1 MSANRKRT
9 LFIALGSLL
18 ASSTAVAVLTF
29 QTDAGLDSDAAT
41 SGSAGSAPHT
51 LPAQM
56 AENVD
61 VAGHTGESL
70 ALFRPDTFSVP
81 AWINEAPVAIE
92 SSVDTPAPSSSETH
106 SAPSDV
112 VEATPAAG
120 ASSHSGD
127 AFRAPE
133 AIFALYR
140 SFGGGGSDL
149 PSAQSPFPP
158 GSSTPEDPL
167 TDFDSLLPPDSGSN
181 SPDPIAVGTNPQ
193 DGGCDALTGC
203 GSLDD
208 PPGSVPGNESPNEE
222 PPVATPVPEPG
233 SMGLLAFGLALASF
247 LGRRRRARV

>member
-41 SGSAGSAPHT
+41 SGSAPHT

-61 VAGHTGESL
+61 VAGHTDETL
-70 ALFRPDTFSVP
+70 ALFHPETFGLPTWV
-81 AWINEAPVAIE
+81 NDAPVAIE
-92 SSVDTPAPSSSETH
+92 SRVDTPTPSSETH

-112 VEATPAAG
+112 VEPPPAAG
-120 ASSHSGD
+120 ASSRSGD
-127 AFRAPE
+127 GFRTGD
-133 AIFALYR
+133 AIFALNQR
-140 SFGGGGSDL
+140 SFGGGYNL
-149 PSAQSPFPP
+149 PGAQSPFQP

-167 TDFDSLLPPDSGSN
+167 TDFDSLLPPDSNSN
-181 SPDPIAVGTNPQ
+181 RPDPIAVGTDPQ
-193 DGGCDALTGC
+193 DGGCDVLTGC

-208 PPGSVPGNESPNEE
+208 PPGSVPGDDSPNEQ

-233 SMGLLAFGLALASF
+233 SMGLLAFGIALASF
-247 LGRRRRARV
+247 LGRRRRAPV